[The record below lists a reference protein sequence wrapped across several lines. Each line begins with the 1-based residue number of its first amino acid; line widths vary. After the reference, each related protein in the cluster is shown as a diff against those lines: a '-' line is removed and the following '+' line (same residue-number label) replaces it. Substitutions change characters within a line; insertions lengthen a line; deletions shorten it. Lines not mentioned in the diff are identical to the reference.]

1 MTIDIAAP
9 TRVLLVE
16 DAESFV
22 DALVVGLER
31 EGFVITV
38 ARDGVEALER
48 FDPDLIDLVL
58 LDVMLP
64 RMSGIDVCRTIR
76 ARSDVPIIM
85 VTAKSTELDTV
96 VGLEVGAD
104 DYVAKPYRLREL
116 VSRMRAVMRRGT
128 KQSSSSVLLAMS
140 PSPIGNEAGET
151 PISPVVPPSSVTPVA
166 NGSERQ
172 RPAVDRQPLRR
183 VPEEILEVGD
193 VQLDVSRH
201 ECVVRTHEV
210 KLPLKEF
217 ELLEILLAN
226 AGRVVTR
233 DNLIDRVWGLD
244 YVGDT
249 KTLDVHIKRLRS
261 RIEADPARPV
271 LITTIRGVGYR
282 FEAPRR

>member
-1 MTIDIAAP
+1 MTIDSAAP

-31 EGFVITV
+31 EGFAITV
-38 ARDGVEALER
+38 ARDGIEALER
-48 FDPDLIDLVL
+48 FDPETTDLVL

-116 VSRMRAVMRRGT
+116 VSRMRAVLRRGAT
-128 KQSSSSVLLAMS
+128 QTPGAGRTSRSDAGA
-140 PSPIGNEAGET
+140 PSAAPAPADTATT
-151 PISPVVPPSSVTPVA
+151 PAAAPVA
-166 NGSERQ
+166 ERPRVAASER
-172 RPAVDRQPLRR
+172 RPLRR
-183 VPEEILEVGD
+183 EAEEILEVGD
-193 VQLDVSRH
+193 VHLDVSRH
-201 ECVVRTHEV
+201 ECIVRGDEV

-217 ELLEILLAN
+217 ELLEMLLAN

-233 DNLIDRVWGLD
+233 DTLIDRVWGLD

-261 RIEADPARPV
+261 RIEADSAHPV